1 MKKLIIILSALL
13 YANQTS
19 ASDIGTQMNNLSNFV
34 KRMWWATRT
43 SGYRWKHLMDGKMLL
58 WWLDIMMTMM
68 HAQN

>member
-34 KRMWWATRT
+34 KKECGGQPGLLAT
-43 SGYRWKHLMDGKMLL
+43 DGNIL
-58 WWLDIMMTMM
+58 WMGKCCFGGWIL
-68 HAQN
+68 